1 MMYRFR
7 YKNRPETGSGSQS
20 QKSKVL
26 KSILGLAALLI
37 AVGPAVAQAQA
48 WPAKQI
54 RIIVPFPPAGF
65 NDTLGRI
72 LAQELPK
79 TLGQPVIVENR
90 PGSGSLLGT
99 EMAAKSPP
107 DGYTLFVA
115 ALPFAVLQSL
125 YKTSFD
131 VTKDFAPI
139 TLAGVSDNMLVAHPA
154 FPVNSVQDLI
164 RLAKAQPGRVNYGSS
179 GSGTSVHLCMELF
192 KTMTGTFM
200 THIPYKGSAPVVTDL
215 IAGQVDVMF
224 DNLPN
229 VIQHVKAGRMKAL
242 AVSGPKRSPLAP
254 EVPTVVEAG
263 VPGFEVTVWFGL
275 LAPAGVP
282 RDIIQRLNVES
293 ARIINSPD
301 VTDKFLKL
309 GVEPRTGTPEQYGD
323 FVKSEVARWARV
335 VKDAGIKAE

>member
-1 MMYRFR
+1 MNGRN
-7 YKNRPETGSGSQS
+7 KG
-20 QKSKVL
+20 
-26 KSILGLAALLI
+26 ILGTIAILALALPLAA
-37 AVGPAVAQAQA
+37 AAQA
-48 WPAKQI
+48 WPSKQI

-65 NDTLGRI
+65 NDTLARV
-72 LAQELPK
+72 LANELPK

-99 EMAAKSPP
+99 ELAAKAPP
-107 DGYTLFVA
+107 DGHTLFIA
-115 ALPFAVLQSL
+115 ALPFAVIQSL

-154 FPVNSVQDLI
+154 YPVNSVQDLVK
-164 RLAKAQPGRVNYGSS
+164 LAKARPGHVNYGSS
-179 GSGTSVHLCMELF
+179 GAGTSVHLCMELF

-200 THIPYKGSAPVVTDL
+200 THIPYRGSAPVVADL
-215 IAGQVDVMF
+215 LAGQVDVMF

-229 VIQHVKAGRMKAL
+229 VIQHVKSGRMKAL

-254 EVPTVVEAG
+254 DVPTVAEAG

-282 RDIIQRLNVES
+282 RDIIHRLNAES
-293 ARIINSPD
+293 TRIINSPE
-301 VTDKFLKL
+301 VTDRFLKL
-309 GVEPRTGTPEQYGD
+309 GVTPSTGTPEQFGEM
-323 FVKSEVARWARV
+323 VKSEVGRWAKV
-335 VKDAGIKAE
+335 IKDAGIKVE